1 MLHVQ
6 IAVFWLTTE
15 LVTIQI
21 DNEEARACPVFRFS
35 WFHTRTGT
43 THSTHSRYLPEVV
56 HEVVHHVQHRRR
68 DVVEGD
74 GRVAAAG
81 CAVLL
86 KTEKHQLPSTIL
98 QQHLTSFHFVYSS

>member
-1 MLHVQ
+1 MLNVQ
-6 IAVFWLTTE
+6 IAVFWFSTA
-15 LVTIQI
+15 LVSIQI

-35 WFHTRTGT
+35 WFHTRTT
-43 THSTHSRYLPEVV
+43 QSTYSRYLPEVV

-86 KTEKHQLPSTIL
+86 KTEKHQHPSTIL
-98 QQHLTSFHFVYSS
+98 QQYFTSFHFVYSS

>member
-1 MLHVQ
+1 MLNVQ
-6 IAVFWLTTE
+6 IAVFWFITE
-15 LVTIQI
+15 LVSIQI
-21 DNEEARACPVFRFS
+21 DNEEARACPVFRLS

-86 KTEKHQLPSTIL
+86 KTEKHQHPPKTFLLKS
-98 QQHLTSFHFVYSS
+98 

>member
-1 MLHVQ
+1 MNS
-6 IAVFWLTTE
+6 VFGRRAICFIE
-15 LVTIQI
+15 IKSVGSEVI
-21 DNEEARACPVFRFS
+21 D
-35 WFHTRTGT
+35 
-43 THSTHSRYLPEVV
+43 EVLQQ
-56 HEVVHHVQHRRR
+56 QHPLGV